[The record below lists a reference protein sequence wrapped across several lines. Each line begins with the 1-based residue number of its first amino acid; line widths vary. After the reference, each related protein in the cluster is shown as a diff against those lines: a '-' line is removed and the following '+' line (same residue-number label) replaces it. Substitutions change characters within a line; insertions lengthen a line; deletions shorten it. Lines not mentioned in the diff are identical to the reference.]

1 MGMEF
6 RFFGEPDY
14 AALQELDALVQSDLE
29 PGFEALPERERDSRL
44 STSHAAL
51 KFYERSEH
59 SFVADAG
66 AGLEGFILAQSVWQ
80 GDRPIV
86 LVRTV
91 AVRPRADDA
100 VWRGL
105 LHATVKSAY
114 DTAVY
119 EVHVPAGAALAD
131 AVQEEEAHVLGRYA
145 VIHLGTRAQ
154 SAPGEKL
161 TKTVRTT
168 GA

>member
-1 MGMEF
+1 MEF

-14 AALQELDALVQSDLE
+14 AALQELDLLVQRHLE
-29 PGFEALPERERDSRL
+29 PHFDALPEREREGRL
-44 STSHAAL
+44 STSAAAL

-59 SFVADAG
+59 SFVADDG
-66 AGLEGFILAQSVWQ
+66 AGVQGFILAQSVWQ

-86 LVRTV
+86 LIRTV
-91 AVRPRADDA
+91 AVRPGTDEA
-100 VWRGL
+100 VVRGL
-105 LHATVKSAY
+105 LHAAVKSAY

-119 EVHVPAGAALAD
+119 EVHVPVSAALAE

-145 VIHLGTRAQ
+145 VVHLGTRAL

-161 TKTVRTT
+161 TKTVRVP

>member
-1 MGMEF
+1 MEF

-14 AALQELDALVQSDLE
+14 AALQDLDLTVQRHLAPGFDALL
-29 PGFEALPERERDSRL
+29 EREREGRL
-44 STSHAAL
+44 STSAAAL

-59 SFVADAG
+59 SFVADDG
-66 AGLEGFILAQSVWQ
+66 AGIQGFILAQSVWQ

-86 LVRTV
+86 LVRAV
-91 AVRPRADDA
+91 AVRPG
-100 VWRGL
+100 VGGSVVRGL

-119 EVHVPAGAALAD
+119 EVHVPAVEALND
-131 AVQEEEAHVLGRYA
+131 AVQQEEAHVLGRYA
-145 VIHLGTRAQ
+145 VVHLGTRAQ
-154 SAPGEKL
+154 SAQGEKL
-161 TKTVRTT
+161 TKTVRMP